1 MLPSFIRLLVTL
13 WAHDDANNDD
23 DDDDDEDNDDDA
35 NDDDDNGDVNLH
47 DCNASGPLQLA
58 RTSTTNPPSRE
69 QSPRWTEHLES

>member
-47 DCNASGPLQLA
+47 DCNASGPLQLS
-58 RTSTTNPPSRE
+58 RTSTTNPPS
-69 QSPRWTEHLES
+69 

>member
-13 WAHDDANNDD
+13 LGHDDANNDD
-23 DDDDDEDNDDDA
+23 NGDDE
-35 NDDDDNGDVNLH
+35 DDNGDVNLH

-69 QSPRWTEHLES
+69 QSPRWTEHLLI